1 MMIILFSLSK
11 TIQQRSNIKCTLYQ
25 RPKGCKKVKKKQVKN
40 NTSQI
45 EIDRYSLF
53 IGNHL
58 KEKCGKVVLQTM
70 IYFSGQPL
78 FLNQKKGTFMV

>member
-1 MMIILFSLSK
+1 MH
-11 TIQQRSNIKCTLYQ
+11 TL
-25 RPKGCKKVKKKQVKN
+25 PKAKRLQKGKKKKQVKK